1 MNNQATSVLLVEDDA
16 IVRDWLRQLLEGT
29 EFRLAGEAG
38 NAAEARA
45 LFPRRLPDLLLVD
58 YRLPDGL
65 GTELVRE
72 LGARRPTPAV
82 VLTANPEP
90 GLNETARAAGASGS
104 ALKTGRSA
112 DVLSALR
119 AVAAGAR
126 LYDERHPPRPA
137 GRNPLSGREREALRL
152 VASGSTNREIAAE
165 LGVAPETVKTVL
177 TRAFAKLGAGR
188 RAEAVAAAHREGL
201 L

>member
-1 MNNQATSVLLVEDDA
+1 MNSSTSVLLVEDDA
-16 IVRDWLRQLLEGT
+16 IVRDWLRQLLDGT
-29 EFRLAGEAG
+29 EFRVAGEAG
-38 NAAEARA
+38 SAAEARA

-72 LGARRPTPAV
+72 LGAQRMTPAV

-90 GLNETARAAGASGS
+90 GLNETARAAGACGS
-104 ALKTGRSA
+104 ALKTGKST
-112 DVLSALR
+112 DILSALR
-119 AVAAGAR
+119 AAAAGVR
-126 LYDERHPPRPA
+126 LYDDRHPPRPP
-137 GRNPLSGREREALRL
+137 GRNPLSTREREALRL
-152 VASGSTNREIAAE
+152 VAAGSTNREIAAE
-165 LGVAPETVKTVL
+165 LGVGAETVKTLL

-188 RAEAVAAAHREGL
+188 RAEAVAAAHRDGL